1 MLSSSITL
9 KDETFSVNFDVFGS
23 CIFINHISVEYE
35 HRNKGIATNV
45 LKQIQDKYNLPIFLL
60 AFETLLPFYTKL
72 NFSIVG
78 IEEDDYFLM
87 KWDLKHYDI
96 STNQQ
101 SNQSRPKKNRIL
113 NHSIRKK

>member
-1 MLSSSITL
+1 MLSSNVKL

-45 LKQIQDKYNLPIFLL
+45 LNKIQDMYNLPIFLL

-72 NFSIVG
+72 NFSIDG

-87 KWDLKHYDI
+87 KRDI
-96 STNQQ
+96 NLY
-101 SNQSRPKKNRIL
+101 N
-113 NHSIRKK
+113 